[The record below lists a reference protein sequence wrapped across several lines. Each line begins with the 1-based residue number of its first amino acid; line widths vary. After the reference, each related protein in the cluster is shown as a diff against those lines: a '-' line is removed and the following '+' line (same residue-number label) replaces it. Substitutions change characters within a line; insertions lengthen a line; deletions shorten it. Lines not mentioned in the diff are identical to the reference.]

1 MAMVPPIC
9 DIHVVR
15 EGNCNNNNTRDPK
28 SIIMIYDCL
37 GYIIYNYFF
46 YSYKSKVYVVSMKPK
61 PQNDGF
67 VNPII

>member
-1 MAMVPPIC
+1 MVPPIC
-9 DIHVVR
+9 DIHVVVQ
-15 EGNCNNNNTRDPK
+15 GNCNNNNTRDPK

-37 GYIIYNYFF
+37 GYITYNYFF
-46 YSYKSKVYVVSMKPK
+46 FIPTEVKYYVVSMKPK